1 MARKIQVKTVLELRA
16 AGMSQ
21 RQIASSRH
29 MSKTSVSEVFRIAEE
44 RKVGFDDISELRP
57 EEVYNLFFPEKFDVA
72 ALFASRDY
80 EYVHHELSR
89 TGVTLKLLWKEYRD
103 KCANGATI
111 PVGYTKFCSGY
122 AEYTDQSNLTNH
134 LHHKPGVVAEVD
146 WSGSKMQLLER
157 ATGEIIPV
165 YLFVATLPYSQYSY
179 VEPCLNM
186 KQEAWLRCNV
196 HMFEFFS
203 GTTVRIV
210 CDNLKTG
217 VISHPR
223 EGDIVLNEAYESLG
237 NHYSAAIM
245 PAQPRKPKQKA
256 SVEGTVGKIATAVIA
271 TLRNEVF
278 YTFGELKAAVA
289 RELKAFNDAPFQK
302 RPGSRSEIFM
312 QDEKSSLRQLPVLPY
327 EIAQWYYGRKA
338 NLDSHIAFKN
348 NRYSCPYQYVG
359 KEVDL
364 KVTDT
369 LVEIYCKQER
379 ISTHKLFPDYVSN
392 QWSTHPEDMPDSF
405 VRPEW
410 DDVRIR
416 KWANSVGPST
426 ESVIERIFAGVKVKE
441 QGYNSCL
448 SVLRLSKGYSSQRL
462 ETSCEL
468 ALTKFNSPRY
478 RHLKAILDA
487 NQDIVYAEAKRK
499 DSVPAD
505 DDTVGFMRGASYY
518 GGKRHD

>member
-1 MARKIQVKTVLELRA
+1 MTRKIQVKNILELRA

-29 MSKTSVSEVFRIAEE
+29 MSKTSVNEVFRIAEE
-44 RKVGFDDISELRP
+44 RNIGFTDISELHS
-57 EEVYNLFFPEKFDVA
+57 EEVYNLFFPEKFDA
-72 ALFASRDY
+72 AMLFASPDY

-89 TGVTLKLLWKEYRD
+89 TGVTLKLLWKEYCD
-103 KCANGATI
+103 KCTAEVTI

-122 AEYTDQSNLTNH
+122 AEYTDQSYLTNH
-134 LHHKPGVVAEVD
+134 IYHKPGIVTEVD
-146 WSGSKMQLLER
+146 WSGSKMQLVDR
-157 ATGEIIPV
+157 TTGEIIPV

-186 KQEAWLRCNV
+186 KQEAWLSCNV
-196 HMFEFFS
+196 HMFEFFG

-217 VISHPR
+217 VLSHPR

-237 NHYSAAIM
+237 NHYSPAIM

-256 SVEGTVGKIATAVIA
+256 SVEGTVGKLATAVIA
-271 TLRNEVF
+271 TLRNELF
-278 YTFGELKAAVA
+278 YTFDELKAEVA
-289 RELKAFNDAPFQK
+289 KKLKAFNDESFQK
-302 RPGSRSEIFM
+302 RPGSRCEIFF
-312 QDEKSSLRQLPVLPY
+312 QEERNYLRQLPALPY
-327 EIAQWYYGRKA
+327 EIAEWYYGRRA

-348 NRYSCPYQYVG
+348 NRYSCPYPYVG
-359 KEVDL
+359 KDVDL

-379 ISTHKLFPDYVSN
+379 ISTHKRFPDYVSN

-405 VRPEW
+405 VQPEW
-410 DDVRIR
+410 DDIRIR
-416 KWANSVGPST
+416 KWAVSIGSSA
-426 ESVIERIFAGVKVKE
+426 ECVIERIFAGVKIKE

-448 SVLRLSKGYSSQRL
+448 SVLRLSKVYSSQRL
-462 ETSCEL
+462 EAACEL

-487 NQDIVYAEAKRK
+487 NQDVIYAENKRK
-499 DSVPAD
+499 EYAPAD
-505 DDTVGFMRGASYY
+505 DETVGFIRGASYY